1 MFIGSGGSVGTEVE
15 VEVEVELVG
24 AEGGGGSFLGRVVYL
39 LRSTPR

>member
-1 MFIGSGGSVGTEVE
+1 MGPEVE
-15 VEVEVELVG
+15 VEAEVELVE

>member
-15 VEVEVELVG
+15 VQVEVELFE